1 MTTDI
6 SIQAKQELKDFFN
19 AVWWL
24 TVIRGIALIV
34 LGVLVFSRPDIT
46 LIVLTQF
53 LGIYFL
59 IDGIVALIAGIMNRT
74 DARAWTIIRG
84 IIGIAAGAIIMF
96 NPLSSALGLAT
107 FGVVLLGIS
116 SLIQGIF
123 ESVEAIRYRKIIE
136 RAWLVILGGV
146 LSIIF
151 GIILLS
157 APFIM
162 GLVLLRILAI
172 YMIVFGVVICFLA
185 FRVRGALS

>member
-1 MTTDI
+1 MATDV
-6 SIQAKQELKDFFN
+6 SIKSKQELKDFFN

-34 LGVLVFSRPDIT
+34 LGVLVFSRPEIT
-46 LIVLTQF
+46 LIMLTQF

-74 DARAWTIIRG
+74 DARVWAIIRG
-84 IIGIAAGAIIMF
+84 IIGIVAGAIILF

-116 SLIQGIF
+116 SLLQGVF
-123 ESVEAIRYRKIIE
+123 ESVEAIRYRRIME
-136 RAWLVILGGV
+136 RAWLVVLGGV

-151 GIILLS
+151 GIMLLS
-157 APFIM
+157 APFVM

-172 YMIVFGVVICFLA
+172 YMIIFGIVICFLA
-185 FRVRGALS
+185 FRVRGALK

>member
-1 MTTDI
+1 MTTDV

-46 LIVLTQF
+46 LIVLTQV

-84 IIGIAAGAIIMF
+84 IIGIAVGAIIMF

-123 ESVEAIRYRKIIE
+123 ESVEAIRYRRIIE
-136 RAWLVILGGV
+136 RAWLVVLGGV
-146 LSIIF
+146 LSIVF
-151 GIILLS
+151 GIVLLS
-157 APFIM
+157 APFFM
-162 GLVLLRILAI
+162 GLLLLRILAI
-172 YMIVFGVVICFLA
+172 YMIVFGIVICFLA
-185 FRVRGALS
+185 FRVRGALN